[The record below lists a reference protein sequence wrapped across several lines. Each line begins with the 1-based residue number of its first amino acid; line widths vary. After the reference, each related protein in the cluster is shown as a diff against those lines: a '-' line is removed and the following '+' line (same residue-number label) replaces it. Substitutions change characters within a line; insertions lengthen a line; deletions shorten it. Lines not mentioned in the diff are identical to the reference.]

1 MMSPISYPMFGVNLI
16 KRSKKKKHNV
26 LSREAMTLR
35 GTKKRVMMSDAGD
48 HEPPT
53 PKSFFF
59 YSSFPIKKVALVR
72 QALWTDN
79 DSTAS
84 FWQLHMLVVNNSHP
98 TDKVN
103 K

>member
-1 MMSPISYPMFGVNLI
+1 
-16 KRSKKKKHNV
+16 
-26 LSREAMTLR
+26 MTLR

-53 PKSFFF
+53 PKSYFF